1 MYNINPIKQKQ
12 APTRTAI
19 IYSLSHE
26 LKKKKKYFY
35 NVKSI
40 KNSPT
45 IKLLLHSASLL
56 ALKKQKISFDW

>member
-26 LKKKKKYFY
+26 LKKKESTFTMW
-35 NVKSI
+35 SQLR
-40 KNSPT
+40 T
-45 IKLLLHSASLL
+45 LQL
-56 ALKKQKISFDW
+56 

>member
-26 LKKKKKYFY
+26 LKKKMYFY

-56 ALKKQKISFDW
+56 ALKKTKIFL